1 MNAPASAPPRDGDA
15 HAPETSEEHAP
26 AIGYRGWRYRL
37 LVALRR
43 PTTAIGLLTL
53 VLFAYLIAVPIVTML
68 LQAVTVSPK
77 DSLIVQRP
85 AGSMT
90 SYYLWRVFLS
100 PVSADLFWRPLV
112 HTLAVSACS
121 VVLSLTLGGIL
132 AWLLTR
138 TDLLGRRW
146 FSTALIVP
154 YMLPTWA
161 FALAWSTIFKNRTA
175 GGQPGWLESVGFTP
189 PDWLA
194 YGGVPITIIFT
205 LYFSPF
211 VILLLGNALTRFDS
225 QLEDS
230 ARMLGARYTTVLR
243 TVVVPLMRP
252 ALISA
257 TTLILAKVLGEFG
270 VTYIL
275 GLPTDFNVLATSLY
289 RNISTRENGAAA
301 VIAAA
306 IIVIGLLSLWVD
318 VHFLKEARRFVTVGG
333 KGAMERTRPLGR
345 LRLPATML
353 CVCAFLLSVAVPITV
368 LLLSTLMRRPADFSA
383 DNFTL
388 TYWFGH
394 DLDTPGFT
402 DGVLVSGSVWSAAWN
417 TFWIVG
423 VAAVAAG
430 VLGNLVGYVV
440 VRSPSRI
447 LGTTLRQL
455 TFLPYLVPGIAFAVA
470 YLSLF
475 AVPRGPIPALYGTA
489 TILVLIYMAEQMP
502 FASRAGISSMMQ
514 LGPDPEEAAQVA
526 GAGWWR
532 RMAGIVLPIQKRALA
547 TGILMPFIA
556 GVRSLSLVVILAV
569 PGMDVLTTF
578 AIKLVEYGYTQAANG
593 VVLIVSAVAFG
604 GTYAIQKTMKTD
616 LGRGLGG

>member
-1 MNAPASAPPRDGDA
+1 MTRRAPAPDDPVVDDEPPAPASAS
-15 HAPETSEEHAP
+15 TSRQQAL
-26 AIGYRGWRYRL
+26 RYRFR
-37 LVALRR
+37 VAIRR
-43 PTTAIGLLTL
+43 PTTVLGLLGL
-53 VLFAYLIAVPIVTML
+53 MLFGYLIVLPIVTML
-68 LQAVTVSPK
+68 IEAATVSPK
-77 DSLIVQRP
+77 DTLLVQQP
-85 AGSMT
+85 AGSLT

-100 PVSADLFWRPLV
+100 PVSGELFWRPLL
-112 HTLAVSACS
+112 HTVIVSACS
-121 VVLSLTLGGIL
+121 VVLSLLLGGVF

-138 TDLLGRRW
+138 TDMFGRRW

-161 FALAWSTIFKNRTA
+161 FALAWSTIFKNRTV
-175 GGQPGWLESVGFTP
+175 GGRQGWLESIGFIP

-194 YGGVPITIIFT
+194 YGGVPIIIIFT
-205 LYFSPF
+205 LYFSPL
-211 VILLLGNALTRFDS
+211 VILLLGNALKRFDS

-230 ARMLGARYTTVLR
+230 ARVLGASYG
-243 TVVVPLMRP
+243 TVVRTILIPLMRP
-252 ALISA
+252 AIVSA
-257 TTLILAKVLGEFG
+257 ATLILAKVLGEFG

-275 GLPTDFNVLATSLY
+275 GLPADFNVLATSLY
-289 RNISTRENGAAA
+289 RNISTRESGAAA

-333 KGAMERTRPLGR
+333 KGSMDRTRLLGR
-345 LRLPATML
+345 LRIPATAL
-353 CVCAFLLSVAVPITV
+353 CGFVFLLGVVVPIGV
-368 LLLSTLMRRPADFSA
+368 LLLSTLMRRPADFSP

-388 TYWFGH
+388 SYWFGH
-394 DLDTPGFT
+394 GLDTPGFT
-402 DGVLVSGSVWSAAWN
+402 DGVLVSSTVWSAAWN

-423 VAAVAAG
+423 VAAISAG
-430 VLGNLVGYVV
+430 ILGQLVGYVV
-440 VRSPSRI
+440 VRSPSR
-447 LGTTLRQL
+447 LLATSLRQL

-489 TILVLIYMAEQMP
+489 AILVLIYMAEQMP

-514 LGPDPEEAAQVA
+514 LGPDPEEAAQIA

-532 RMAGIVLPIQKRALA
+532 RMVGIILPIQKRSLA
-547 TGILMPFIA
+547 IGVLMPFIA

-578 AIKLVEYGYTQAANG
+578 AIKLVEFGYTQAANA

-616 LGRGLGG
+616 LSRGLGG

>member
-1 MNAPASAPPRDGDA
+1 VTRRAAAPDHPVVDDEPPPPVSASTPRRQA
-15 HAPETSEEHAP
+15 LPYRFRV
-26 AIGYRGWRYRL
+26 AI
-37 LVALRR
+37 RR
-43 PTTAIGLLTL
+43 PATILGLLGL
-53 VLFAYLIAVPIVTML
+53 VLFGYLIVVPIVTML
-68 LQAVTVSPK
+68 IQGATVNPK
-77 DSLIVQRP
+77 DTLIVQQP
-85 AGSMT
+85 AGSLT

-100 PVSADLFWRPLV
+100 PVSGELFWRPLLNTV
-112 HTLAVSACS
+112 VVGACS
-121 VVLSLTLGGIL
+121 VVLSLLVGGVF

-138 TDLLGRRW
+138 TDMFGRRW

-161 FALAWSTIFKNRTA
+161 FALAWSTIFKNRTV
-175 GGQPGWLESVGFTP
+175 GGQPGWLESIGFTP

-194 YGGVPITIIFT
+194 YGGVPIIIIFT
-205 LYFSPF
+205 LYFSPL
-211 VILLLGNALTRFDS
+211 VILLLGNALERFDS

-230 ARMLGARYTTVLR
+230 ARLLGAGYG
-243 TVVVPLMRP
+243 TVVRTILVPLMRP
-252 ALISA
+252 AIVSA
-257 TTLILAKVLGEFG
+257 ATLILAKVLGEFG
-270 VTYIL
+270 VTFIL
-275 GLPTDFNVLATSLY
+275 GLPTGFNVLATSLY
-289 RNISTRENGAAA
+289 QNILTRESGAAA

-318 VHFLKEARRFVTVGG
+318 VHFLKEARRFVTIGG
-333 KGAMERTRPLGR
+333 KGSMDRTRLLGR
-345 LRLPATML
+345 LRIPATAL
-353 CVCAFLLSVAVPITV
+353 CGFAFLLSVIVPIAV
-368 LLLSTLMRRPADFSA
+368 LLLSTLMRRPADFSL

-388 TYWFGH
+388 SYWFGH

-402 DGVLVSGSVWSAAWN
+402 DGVLVSSAVWSAAWN

-423 VAAVAAG
+423 VAAVSAG
-430 VLGNLVGYVV
+430 ILGQLVGYVV
-440 VRSPSRI
+440 VRSPSR
-447 LGTTLRQL
+447 LLATALRQL

-489 TILVLIYMAEQMP
+489 AILVLIYTAEQMP

-532 RMAGIVLPIQKRALA
+532 RMVGIILPIQKRSLA
-547 TGILMPFIA
+547 IGMLLPFIA

-578 AIKLVEYGYTQAANG
+578 AIKLVEFGHTQAANG
-593 VVLIVSAVAFG
+593 VVLIVSAIAFG

>member
-1 MNAPASAPPRDGDA
+1 MKRRAAAPDHPLAAESAHVSPSTPRRRA
-15 HAPETSEEHAP
+15 L
-26 AIGYRGWRYRL
+26 RYRFR
-37 LVALRR
+37 VARRR
-43 PTTAIGLLTL
+43 PTTVLGLLGL
-53 VLFAYLIAVPIVTML
+53 VLFGYLIVVPIVAML
-68 LQAVTVSPK
+68 IQSATVSPK
-77 DSLIVQRP
+77 DTLIVQQP
-85 AGSMT
+85 AGSLT

-100 PVSADLFWRPLV
+100 PVSGELFWRPLL
-112 HTLAVSACS
+112 HTVIVSACS
-121 VVLSLTLGGIL
+121 VVLSLLVGGVF
-132 AWLLTR
+132 AGLLTR
-138 TDLLGRRW
+138 TDLFGRRW

-194 YGGVPITIIFT
+194 YGGVPIIIIFT
-205 LYFSPF
+205 LYFSPL
-211 VILLLGNALTRFDS
+211 VILLLGNALKRFDS

-230 ARMLGARYTTVLR
+230 ARLLGAGYG
-243 TVVVPLMRP
+243 TVVRTILVPLMLP
-252 ALISA
+252 AIVSA
-257 TTLILAKVLGEFG
+257 ATLILAKVLGEFG

-289 RNISTRENGAAA
+289 RNISTRESGAAA
-301 VIAAA
+301 VIAGAV
-306 IIVIGLLSLWVD
+306 IVIGLLSLWVD
-318 VHFLKEARRFVTVGG
+318 VHFVREARRYVTLGG
-333 KGAMERTRPLGR
+333 KGSTDRTRPLGR
-345 LRLPATML
+345 LRIPATAL
-353 CVCAFLLSVAVPITV
+353 CGFAFLLSVIVPIGV
-368 LLLSTLMRRPADFSA
+368 LLLSTLMRRPADFSP

-388 TYWFGH
+388 SYWFGH
-394 DLDTPGFT
+394 DLGTPGFT
-402 DGVLVSGSVWSAAWN
+402 DGVLVSSAVWSAAWN

-423 VAAVAAG
+423 VAAVSAG
-430 VLGNLVGYVV
+430 ALGQLVGYVV
-440 VRSPSRI
+440 VRSPGR
-447 LGTTLRQL
+447 LLATTLRQL

-475 AVPRGPIPALYGTA
+475 AVSRGPIPALYGTA
-489 TILVLIYMAEQMP
+489 TILVLIYLAEQMP

-532 RMAGIVLPIQKRALA
+532 RMAGIILPIQKRALA
-547 TGILMPFIA
+547 IGVLMPFIA

-578 AIKLVEYGYTQAANG
+578 AIKLVEFGYTQAANG

-604 GTYAIQKTMKTD
+604 GTYAIQKTFKTD
-616 LGRGLGG
+616 LGRGLDG

>member
-1 MNAPASAPPRDGDA
+1 MTTRATAPGHPEIDDEAPA
-15 HAPETSEEHAP
+15 HAGTSTPHRP
-26 AIGYRGWRYRL
+26 ARRYRAK
-37 LVALRR
+37 VAIRR
-43 PTTAIGLLTL
+43 PTTVLGLLGL
-53 VLFAYLIAVPIVTML
+53 VLFGYLIVVPIVTML
-68 LQAVTVSPK
+68 IQAATVSAK
-77 DSLIVQRP
+77 DTLTVQQP
-85 AGSMT
+85 AGSLT

-100 PVSADLFWRPLV
+100 PVAGDLFWRPLLNTV
-112 HTLAVSACS
+112 IVSACA
-121 VVLSLTLGGIL
+121 VVLSLLVGGVF

-138 TDLLGRRW
+138 TDMLGRRW
-146 FSTALIVP
+146 FNTALLVP

-175 GGQPGWLESVGFTP
+175 GGQPGWLESVGVTP

-194 YGGVPITIIFT
+194 YGAVPIIVIFT
-205 LYFSPF
+205 LYFAPL
-211 VILLLGNALTRFDS
+211 VILLLGNALARFDS

-230 ARMLGARYTTVLR
+230 ARVLGAGYG
-243 TVVVPLMRP
+243 TVVRTILMPLMRP
-252 ALISA
+252 AIVSA
-257 TTLILAKVLGEFG
+257 ATLILAKVLGEFG

-275 GLPTDFNVLATSLY
+275 GLPTGFNVLATSLY
-289 RNISTRENGAAA
+289 RSISTRESGAAA
-301 VIAAA
+301 VIAGA

-333 KGAMERTRPLGR
+333 KGSTDRTRLLGR
-345 LRLPATML
+345 LRIPATAL
-353 CVCAFLLSVAVPITV
+353 CGFAFLLSVVVPVGI
-368 LLLSTLMRRPADFSA
+368 LLLSTLMRRPADFSL

-388 TYWFGH
+388 SYWVGH

-402 DGVLVSGSVWSAAWN
+402 DGILVSSDVWSAAWN

-423 VAAVAAG
+423 VAAVSAG
-430 VLGNLVGYVV
+430 ILGQLVGYVV
-440 VRSPSRI
+440 VRSRSRF
-447 LGTTLRQL
+447 LSTALRQI

-489 TILVLIYMAEQMP
+489 AILVLIYLAEQMP

-532 RMAGIVLPIQKRALA
+532 RMVGIVLPIQKRSLA
-547 TGILMPFIA
+547 IGVLLPFIA

-578 AIKLVEYGYTQAANG
+578 AIKLVEFGFTQAANG
-593 VVLIVSAVAFG
+593 VVLIISAIAFL
-604 GTYAIQKTMKTD
+604 GTYAIQKTTQTD
-616 LGRGLGG
+616 LGRGLGV

>member
-1 MNAPASAPPRDGDA
+1 MKKRATAADHPVDQPSPPASPTRPSRQAL
-15 HAPETSEEHAP
+15 
-26 AIGYRGWRYRL
+26 RYRFR
-37 LVALRR
+37 VAIRR
-43 PTTAIGLLTL
+43 PTTILGLLGL
-53 VLFAYLIAVPIVTML
+53 VLFGYLIVVPIVTML
-68 LQAVTVSPK
+68 IDGATVSPK
-77 DSLIVQRP
+77 DTLIVQQP
-85 AGSMT
+85 AGSLT

-100 PVSADLFWRPLV
+100 PVSGELFWRPLL
-112 HTLAVSACS
+112 HTVIVSACS
-121 VVLSLTLGGIL
+121 VVLSLLVGGTF

-138 TDLLGRRW
+138 TDMLGRRW

-175 GGQPGWLESVGFTP
+175 GGQPGWLESIGFTP

-194 YGGVPITIIFT
+194 YGAVPIIVIFT
-205 LYFSPF
+205 LYFSPL
-211 VILLLGNALTRFDS
+211 VILMLGNALKRFDS

-230 ARMLGARYTTVLR
+230 ARTFGASYG
-243 TVVVPLMRP
+243 TVVRTILIPLMRP
-252 ALISA
+252 AIVA
-257 TTLILAKVLGEFG
+257 AATLILAKVLGEFG

-289 RNISTRENGAAA
+289 RNISTRETGAAA

-318 VHFLKEARRFVTVGG
+318 VHFLKEARRFVTIGG
-333 KGAMERTRPLGR
+333 KGSMDRTRPLGR
-345 LRLPATML
+345 FRMTATAL
-353 CVCAFLLSVAVPITV
+353 CGFAFLLSVAVPIGV
-368 LLLSTLMRRPADFSA
+368 LLLSTLMRRPADFSL

-388 TYWFGH
+388 SYWLGRG
-394 DLDTPGFT
+394 LDTVGFT
-402 DGVLVSGSVWSAAWN
+402 DGVLVSSAVWSAAWN

-423 VAAVAAG
+423 VAAVSAG
-430 VLGNLVGYVV
+430 ILGQLVGYVV
-440 VRSPSRI
+440 VRSPNR
-447 LGTTLRQL
+447 LLATTLRQL

-489 TILVLIYMAEQMP
+489 AILVLIYLAEQMP
-502 FASRAGISSMMQ
+502 FASRAGISAMMQ

-532 RMAGIVLPIQKRALA
+532 RMAGIILPIQKRSLA
-547 TGILMPFIA
+547 IGVLMPFIA
-556 GVRSLSLVVILAV
+556 GVRSLSLVIILAV

-578 AIKLVEYGYTQAANG
+578 AIKLVEFGYTQAANG

-604 GTYAIQKTMKTD
+604 GTYAIQKTFKTD
-616 LGRGLGG
+616 LGRGLGA

>member
-1 MNAPASAPPRDGDA
+1 MKTRATAPGHPEVDDAPPAPAGASTTRRQAL
-15 HAPETSEEHAP
+15 
-26 AIGYRGWRYRL
+26 RYRFR
-37 LVALRR
+37 VAIRR
-43 PTTAIGLLTL
+43 PTTVLGLLGL
-53 VLFAYLIAVPIVTML
+53 VVFGYLIVVPIMTML
-68 LQAVTVSPK
+68 IQAATVSPK
-77 DSLIVQRP
+77 DTLTVQQP
-85 AGSMT
+85 AGSLT

-100 PVSADLFWRPLV
+100 PVSGDLFWRPLLNTAV
-112 HTLAVSACS
+112 VSACS
-121 VVLSLTLGGIL
+121 VVLSLLVGGVL

-138 TDLLGRRW
+138 TDVFGRRW
-146 FSTALIVP
+146 FNTALIVP

-175 GGQPGWLESVGFTP
+175 GGLPGWLESVGVTP

-194 YGGVPITIIFT
+194 YGAVPIIVIFT
-205 LYFSPF
+205 LYFSPL
-211 VILLLGNALTRFDS
+211 VILLLGNALARFDA

-230 ARMLGARYTTVLR
+230 ARVLGAGYG
-243 TVVVPLMRP
+243 TVVRTILMPLMRP
-252 ALISA
+252 AIVSA
-257 TTLILAKVLGEFG
+257 ATLILAKVLGEFG

-289 RNISTRENGAAA
+289 RNISTRDSGTAA
-301 VIAAA
+301 VIAGA

-318 VHFLKEARRFVTVGG
+318 VHFLREARRFVTVGG
-333 KGAMERTRPLGR
+333 KGSMDRTRLLGR
-345 LRLPATML
+345 LRIPATAF
-353 CVCAFLLSVAVPITV
+353 CGFAFLLSVVVPIGV
-368 LLLSTLMRRPADFSA
+368 LLLSTLMRRPADFSP

-388 TYWFGH
+388 SYWFGH

-402 DGVLVSGSVWSAAWN
+402 DGVLVSNDVWSAAWN

-423 VAAVAAG
+423 VAAVSAG
-430 VLGNLVGYVV
+430 ILGQLVGYVV
-440 VRSPSRI
+440 VRSPNRI
-447 LGTTLRQL
+447 LAAALRQI

-489 TILVLIYMAEQMP
+489 AILVLIYLAEQMP

-514 LGPDPEEAAQVA
+514 LGPEPEEAAQVA

-532 RMAGIVLPIQKRALA
+532 RMAGIVLPIQKRSLA
-547 TGILMPFIA
+547 IGVLLPFIA

-578 AIKLVEYGYTQAANG
+578 AIKLVEFGFTQAANG
-593 VVLIVSAVAFG
+593 VVLIISAIAFL
-604 GTYAIQKTMKTD
+604 GTYAIQKATKTD

>member
-1 MNAPASAPPRDGDA
+1 MVDDEQPGLATASTPRRQA
-15 HAPETSEEHAP
+15 L
-26 AIGYRGWRYRL
+26 RYRFR
-37 LVALRR
+37 VAVRR
-43 PTTAIGLLTL
+43 PTTVLGLLGL
-53 VLFAYLIAVPIVTML
+53 VLFGYLIVVPIVTMVI
-68 LQAVTVSPK
+68 QGVTVGPR
-77 DSLIVQRP
+77 DTLIVQRP
-85 AGSMT
+85 EGSLT

-100 PVSADLFWRPLV
+100 PVSGDLFWRPLL
-112 HTLAVSACS
+112 HTVVVGACS
-121 VVLSLTLGGIL
+121 VVLSLLVGGVF
-132 AWLLTR
+132 AWLLAR
-138 TDLLGRRW
+138 TDLFGRRW

-175 GGQPGWLESVGFTP
+175 GGQPGWLESIGFTP

-205 LYFSPF
+205 LYFSPL
-211 VILLLGNALTRFDS
+211 VILLVGNALERFDP

-230 ARMLGARYTTVLR
+230 ARSLGAGYPTVVR
-243 TVVVPLMRP
+243 TIVVPLMRP
-252 ALISA
+252 AILSA
-257 TTLILAKVLGEFG
+257 ATLILAKVLGEFG

-289 RNISTRENGAAA
+289 RNISTRDTGAAA
-301 VIAAA
+301 VIASA

-318 VHFLKEARRFVTVGG
+318 VHFLKQARRFVTIGG
-333 KGAMERTRPLGR
+333 KGSMNRVRLLGR
-345 LRLPATML
+345 FRKPATAL
-353 CVCAFLLSVAVPITV
+353 CAIAFVFSVIVPVGV
-368 LLLSTLMRRPADFSA
+368 LLLSTLMRRPADFSL
-383 DNFTL
+383 DNFTVA
-388 TYWFGH
+388 YWFGH

-402 DGVLVSGSVWSAAWN
+402 DGILVSGAVWSAAWN

-423 VAAVAAG
+423 VAAVSAG
-430 VLGNLVGYVV
+430 ILGQLVGYVV
-440 VRSPSRI
+440 VRSPNR
-447 LGTTLRQL
+447 LLATALRQL
-455 TFLPYLVPGIAFAVA
+455 MFLPYLVPGIAFAVA

-489 TILVLIYMAEQMP
+489 AILLLIYMAEQMP
-502 FASRAGISSMMQ
+502 FTSRAGISSMMQ
-514 LGPDPEEAAQVA
+514 LGGDVEEAAQVA

-532 RMAGIVLPIQKRALA
+532 RMAGIILPIQKRSLA
-547 TGILMPFIA
+547 TGVLLPFIA

-578 AIKLVEYGYTQAANG
+578 AIKLVDFGFTQAANG
-593 VVLIVSAVAFG
+593 VVLIISAVAFG

>member
-1 MNAPASAPPRDGDA
+1 MKRRATAPDHPVVDDEPPAPASPSTPRRQA
-15 HAPETSEEHAP
+15 V
-26 AIGYRGWRYRL
+26 RYRFR
-37 LVALRR
+37 VAIRR
-43 PTTAIGLLTL
+43 PATILGLLGL
-53 VLFAYLIAVPIVTML
+53 VLFGYLIVVPIVTML
-68 LQAVTVSPK
+68 IQAATVSPK
-77 DSLIVQRP
+77 DTLIVQQP
-85 AGSMT
+85 AGSLT

-100 PVSADLFWRPLV
+100 PVSGELFWRPLLN
-112 HTLAVSACS
+112 TLTVSACS
-121 VVLSLTLGGIL
+121 VVLSLLLGGVF

-138 TDLLGRRW
+138 TDLFGRRW

-175 GGQPGWLESVGFTP
+175 GGQPGWLESIGFTP

-205 LYFSPF
+205 LYFSPL
-211 VILLLGNALTRFDS
+211 VILLVGNALERLDS

-230 ARMLGARYTTVLR
+230 ARLLGASYG
-243 TVVVPLMRP
+243 TVVRTILAPLLRP
-252 ALISA
+252 AIVSA
-257 TTLILAKVLGEFG
+257 ATLILAKVLGEFG

-275 GLPTDFNVLATSLY
+275 GMPTGFNVLATSLY
-289 RNISTRENGAAA
+289 QNILTRESGAAA

-318 VHFLKEARRFVTVGG
+318 VHFLKEARRFVTIGG
-333 KGAMERTRPLGR
+333 KGSMDRRRLLGR
-345 LRLPATML
+345 LRIPATAL
-353 CVCAFLLSVAVPITV
+353 CGIAFVFSVIVPIGV
-368 LLLSTLMRRPADFSA
+368 LLLSTLMRRPADFSL

-388 TYWFGH
+388 SYWFGRG
-394 DLDTPGFT
+394 LDTPGFT
-402 DGVLVSGSVWSAAWN
+402 DGVLVSSAVWSTAWN

-423 VAAVAAG
+423 VAAVSAG
-430 VLGNLVGYVV
+430 ILGQLVGYVV
-440 VRSPSRI
+440 VRSPSRV
-447 LGTTLRQL
+447 LATTLRQL

-489 TILVLIYMAEQMP
+489 AILVLIYTAEQMP
-502 FASRAGISSMMQ
+502 FTSRAGISSMMQ
-514 LGPDPEEAAQVA
+514 LDPGLEEAAQVA

-532 RMAGIVLPIQKRALA
+532 RMVGVILPIQRHSLA
-547 TGILMPFIA
+547 IGVLLPFIA

-578 AIKLVEYGYTQAANG
+578 AIKLVEFGHTQAANG
-593 VVLIVSAVAFG
+593 VVLIVSAIAFG
-604 GTYAIQKTMKTD
+604 GTYAIQKTMKAD